1 MTQPR
6 FILLAALAL
15 ICLGWFA
22 QAGAAELQIRD
33 LEVGDGPRADRH
45 HALQVH
51 YTGWLEDG
59 TRFDSSHERGEPLSL
74 ILGQGQVIPGWE
86 MGLVGMQAG
95 GRRELIIPPQLAY
108 GERGAGR
115 VIPPN
120 ATLRFE
126 LELVAVEPPPFTNVS
141 NDELAELIAA
151 GVKVIDIRRP
161 EEWRE
166 TGVVEGSYLITAFDA
181 NGRFV
186 RSFPRHLTR
195 VVERDEPFVL
205 ICRVGNRTGVLAR
218 FMVEEAAYTQVMNVT
233 DGILGWLGEGRIVSS
248 DCPSLQ
254 SGQRC

>member
-1 MTQPR
+1 MRSYIFPW
-6 FILLAALAL
+6 LAL
-15 ICLGWFA
+15 ILVAGSVGFA
-22 QAGAAELQIRD
+22 PVAAGELQIRD
-33 LEVGDGPRADRH
+33 LEVGDGLRADRH
-45 HALQVH
+45 HAVQVH

-59 TRFDSSHERGEPLSL
+59 TAFDSSHDRGEPLSL

-95 GRRELIIPPQLAY
+95 GKRELIIPPRLAY
-108 GERGAGR
+108 GERGAGQ

-126 LELVAVEPPPFTNVS
+126 VELVTVAPPPFVNVT
-141 NDELAELIAA
+141 NDELAAHLAA
-151 GVKVIDIRRP
+151 GVKIIDIRRP

-166 TGVVEGSYLITAFDA
+166 TGVVAGSYLITAFDA
-181 NGRFV
+181 NGRFM
-186 RSFPRHLTR
+186 RSFPRHLSR
-195 VVERDEPFVL
+195 IVSRDEPVIL

-218 FMVEEAAYTQVMNVT
+218 FMAEEAAYPQVMNVT
-233 DGILGWLGEGRIVSS
+233 DGILGWLEEGRTVSR

>member
-1 MTQPR
+1 MLALVAACL
-6 FILLAALAL
+6 LLAP
-15 ICLGWFA
+15 
-22 QAGAAELQIRD
+22 AGAAELQIRD
-33 LEVGDGPRADRH
+33 LKTGDGPRADRH
-45 HALQVH
+45 HAVRVH

-59 TRFDSSHERGEPLSL
+59 TQFDSSHDRGEPLSL

-86 MGLVGMQAG
+86 TGLLGMQAG
-95 GRRELIIPPQLAY
+95 GQRELIIPPRLGY

-115 VIPPN
+115 SIPPN

-126 LELVAVEPPPFTNVS
+126 VELVAVESPPFANVS

-166 TGVVEGSYLITAFDA
+166 TGVLEGSYLITAFDA

-218 FMVEEAAYTQVMNVT
+218 FMAEEAAYTQVMNVT
-233 DGILGWLGEGRIVSS
+233 DGILGWLGEGRTVSS